1 MTRPAGRWRLSRRA
15 LLRGAG
21 CSLALPWLEVM
32 APARARAQA
41 SAIPPRALFVYFP
54 SGYTKGHWQI
64 GGAGGADFTLPALA
78 SALAPFQSKLT
89 IVSGLS
95 NAPAGVGGLTA
106 GGMHARG
113 TGCSLVAS
121 PLLET
126 GFQGPGVSAD
136 QVIVQGL
143 GQASCLSSLV
153 LGVPNERIPSFSEE
167 GYSSIFYNNIS
178 FTGPR
183 SPVQK
188 ISSPEDL
195 FLRLVTCPGFG
206 PGRGDK
212 RARFEQSVMSAV
224 KDQAT
229 RLIGCAGQADRLRL
243 QEYFTSVEELERRF
257 RAPSAPAPASCR
269 APAAPPPPGTTL
281 REGAAAMM
289 DLAVLAFQCGLT
301 RVGTLMMDG
310 AFSRRNYG
318 LPDIGG
324 ANYIHGLS
332 HGEIGG
338 EEADNPRW
346 LKITAHYFQL
356 FAHLLGKLD
365 AVREGEGTLLD
376 HSVVTLFSEFG
387 DGNTHDVHQLP
398 LILAGGASGR
408 LRTGRHI
415 AAAPGTPQANVLL
428 DVIRAMGVARGSFGD
443 STGGVPGLS
452 V

>member
-1 MTRPAGRWRLSRRA
+1 MPAIA
-15 LLRGAG
+15 A
-21 CSLALPWLEVM
+21 
-32 APARARAQA
+32 
-41 SAIPPRALFVYFP
+41 
-54 SGYTKGHWQI
+54 
-64 GGAGGADFTLPALA
+64 
-78 SALAPFQSKLT
+78 ALAPWQKQLT
-89 IVSGLS
+89 LVSGLS
-95 NAPAGVGGLTA
+95 NAPAGGRGRHRGG
-106 GGMHARG
+106 HARPRHRLLAWCAARCG
-113 TGCSLVAS
+113 RPAS
-121 PLLET
+121 S
-126 GFQGPGVSAD
+126 GPGVSAD

-143 GQASCLSSLV
+143 GDSSCLSSLV

-167 GYSSIFYNNIS
+167 GYSSIFYNNVS

-206 PGRGDK
+206 PGRGSK
-212 RARFEQSVMSAV
+212 RARFEQSVMGAV
-224 KDQAT
+224 KQQAD
-229 RLIGCAGQADRLRL
+229 RLMGCAGQADRLRL
-243 QEYFTSVEELERRF
+243 EEYFTAVTELERRF
-257 RAPSAPAPASCR
+257 RASSAPAPASCQ
-269 APAAPPPPGTTL
+269 APAAPPAPGATL
-281 REGAAAMM
+281 REGATAMI

-310 AFSRRNYG
+310 AFSRRNFG

-346 LKITAHYFQL
+346 LKITTHYFQL
-356 FAHLLGKLD
+356 FAYLLGKLD
-365 AVREGEGTLLD
+365 AVKEGEGTLLD
-376 HSVVTLFSEFG
+376 HTVVTMFSEFG

-398 LILAGGASGR
+398 VILAGGASGR

-415 AAAPGTPQANVLL
+415 AAAPGTPVANLLL
-428 DVIRAMGVARGSFGD
+428 DVIQAMGVTRPSFGD
-443 STGGVPGLS
+443 STGRVPELA